1 MMDEFFFNSSLITH
15 TLLLK
20 TPNLQTMAGHSHSSN
35 IKHRKGA
42 QDAKKA
48 KLFTKLQREITV
60 SAKSGQA
67 DPDFN
72 ARLRNAIIAART
84 NNMPKDRIDSA
95 IKKATF
101 AGEGE
106 NFEEIRYEGY
116 GSKGVAFIVQA
127 LTDNR
132 NRTAGEVR
140 SIFTKSGGGLG
151 ETGSVAFMFNHIGL
165 IEYAAKVASEELM
178 FEIALESG
186 ASDVSSNQDWHIIT
200 CETENFS
207 QVRDAL
213 IAKFGDPATA
223 RLDWQPTVTVELD
236 LENAGKILKLVDLL
250 EDNDDVQLVTGN
262 YIIPDAVAEKL

>member
-1 MMDEFFFNSSLITH
+1 
-15 TLLLK
+15 
-20 TPNLQTMAGHSHSSN
+20 MAGHSHSSN

-60 SAKSGQA
+60 SAKAGQA
-67 DPDFN
+67 DPEFN

-95 IKKATF
+95 IKKATS
-101 AGEGE
+101 AGEGD

-116 GSKGVAFIVQA
+116 GPNGVAFVVNA

-140 SIFTKSGGGLG
+140 SIFTKSGGSLG
-151 ETGSVAFMFNHIGL
+151 ESGSVAFMFDHIGL
-165 IEYAAKVASEELM
+165 IEYEAKVASADAM
-178 FEIALESG
+178 FETALEAG
-186 ASDVSSNQDWHIIT
+186 ASDVESNEEWHIIT
-200 CETENFS
+200 CETANFS

-213 IAKFGDPATA
+213 ITEFGDPITA
-223 RLDWQPTVTVELD
+223 KLDWTPKNTVELD
-236 LENAGKILKLVDLL
+236 FETAGKILKLVDLL
-250 EDNDDVQLVTGN
+250 EDNDDVQSVAGN
-262 YIIPDAVAEKL
+262 YVIPDEVAEKL

>member
-1 MMDEFFFNSSLITH
+1 
-15 TLLLK
+15 
-20 TPNLQTMAGHSHSSN
+20 MAGHSHASN

-60 SAKSGQA
+60 SAKAGQP
-67 DPDFN
+67 DPEFN

-84 NNMPKDRIDSA
+84 NNMPKDRIDGA
-95 IKKATF
+95 IKKATS
-101 AGEGE
+101 AGEGD

-116 GSKGVAFIVQA
+116 GPNGVAFVVNA

-140 SIFTKSGGGLG
+140 SIFTKSGGSLG
-151 ETGSVAFMFNHIGL
+151 ESGSVAFMFDHIGL
-165 IEYAAKVASEELM
+165 IEYEAKTASADAM
-178 FEIALESG
+178 FEAALEAG
-186 ASDVSSNQDWHIIT
+186 ALDVESNQDWHIIT

-213 IAKFGDPATA
+213 ITEFGDPITA
-223 RLDWQPTVTVELD
+223 KLDWKPKNTVELD
-236 LENAGKILKLVDLL
+236 FETAQKILKLVDLL
-250 EDNDDVQLVTGN
+250 EDNDDVQSVAGN
-262 YIIPDAVAEKL
+262 YVIPDAVAEKL

>member
-1 MMDEFFFNSSLITH
+1 
-15 TLLLK
+15 
-20 TPNLQTMAGHSHSSN
+20 MAGHSQFAN

-60 SAKSGQA
+60 SAKTGQP
-67 DPDFN
+67 DPEFN

-84 NNMPKDRIDSA
+84 NNMPKDRIEGA
-95 IKKATF
+95 IKKATS
-101 AGEGE
+101 ANEGE

-116 GSKGVAFIVQA
+116 GPNGVAFVVQA

-140 SIFTKSGGGLG
+140 SIFTKSGGSLG
-151 ETGSVAFMFNHIGL
+151 ESGSVAFMFDHVGL
-165 IEYAAKVASEELM
+165 IEYEAKVASEEAM
-178 FEIALESG
+178 FEAAIEAG
-186 ASDVSSNQDWHIIT
+186 ASDVESNQEWHVIT

-213 IAKFGDPATA
+213 IAKFGDPKTA
-223 RLDWQPTVTVELD
+223 RLDWKPKNTVELD
-236 LENAGKILKLVDLL
+236 FETAGKILKLVDLL
-250 EDNDDVQLVTGN
+250 EDNDDVQLVAGN
-262 YIIPDAVAEKL
+262 YVISDEIAQKL